1 MNKICGFF
9 TGLLLI
15 ISQVSFSQQI
25 VLKLRIYYPFDPQ
38 IHEIT
43 VKNNKKVITKIISD
57 KNGLFYLSR
66 DILKD
71 NESYDLFLTSIGISQ
86 TFLTIVNSGSPD
98 SIEINLPRIY
108 NYKSG
113 KAICP
118 ICGKTKHVY
127 EIKHSISP
135 ILVQKVIK
143 GDTVYSSIYKGY
155 YYMGDVYTKMDPK
168 WYCET
173 DDIFF

>member
-1 MNKICGFF
+1 MNTIRVFF
-9 TGLLLI
+9 TSSLLLI
-15 ISQVSFSQQI
+15 STVNYGQQI
-25 VLKLRIYYPFDPQ
+25 IIKLKTNTFQSPQ

-43 VKNNKKVITKIISD
+43 VKNNNKIATKIISD
-57 KNGLFYLSR
+57 NNGLFHISR
-66 DILKD
+66 DIIED
-71 NESYDLFLTSIGISQ
+71 NKNYQLILTSIGI
-86 TFLTIVNSGSPD
+86 TRTYLTTINSGSPD
-98 SIEINLPRIY
+98 SLEITLPRIY

-143 GDTVYSSIYKGY
+143 GDTIYSSIYKGY
-155 YYMGDVYTKMDPK
+155 YYLGDVYSNMDPK